1 MAVAGPAPP
10 LTRAAR
16 GLTGWRSSTQPRHC
30 IATTLHRSDSR
41 QHRESTP
48 KTFSRTLTPPPQRVS
63 DACAELPHITRYS
76 PNQVDIA
83 APSTR
88 VRNSSNYLGSFGVG
102 PVSCLCRTAP
112 RRIIR
117 AFRPAPPQHPRSRS
131 EHHFHVQRSQTARK
145 YTARL
150 RRCTCTGALTSQ
162 LSSDARNM
170 RFHTILSTANQQNH
184 VPTRRAQAQHSFARR
199 LFLAAPWNRRYASAL
214 LPTQSRPLI
223 HTLRSRATASAQPC
237 RP

>member
-83 APSTR
+83 APSAR
-88 VRNSSNYLGSFGVG
+88 VRNSSNYLGLGVF
-102 PVSCLCRTAP
+102 PAVAAP
-112 RRIIR
+112 RRAPSCAPSGQRLPSI
-117 AFRPAPPQHPRSRS
+117 PAARR
-131 EHHFHVQRSQTARK
+131 ERHFYVQRSQTARK
-145 YTARL
+145 YATRL
-150 RRCTCTGALTSQ
+150 RRCTCTGAQTLQ
-162 LSSDARNM
+162 RSSGARSM
-170 RFHTILSTANQQNH
+170 RFHVILPTANQQNH
-184 VPTRRAQAQHSFARR
+184 VPTHRTQAQHSFARR
-199 LFLAAPWNRRYASAL
+199 LLATAPRNRRYASAL
-214 LPTQSRPLI
+214 PPAQSRPLI
-223 HTLRSRATASAQPC
+223 HTVRSRATASAQPC